1 MKTFILSFL
10 GGLAALVFFFLLIP
24 LAIVMTLIPDNEPE
38 PVSNAVIS
46 IDMRDAWP
54 DQPPSGEF
62 GAFFN
67 DTAFIDIL
75 LSLNAASRDDNVKGV
90 FVRAAEFNIGS
101 TRAEE
106 LRAAI
111 LRLKQNGK
119 FVIAHSQGFLSS
131 GPGAYRAIAAADEI
145 WIQPGSGFEIPG
157 VTFETL
163 FMGEAF
169 EKLNVTVE
177 IEQFLEYK
185 NAPDVYKQTGYTP
198 AHAEAMSAIAETVWA
213 RSVADIAADRGLDP
227 DQLRGVLEQS
237 PYQADQTVNLG
248 LTDKL
253 GWPEEA
259 MFAAVARAMNVDP
272 EAIDY
277 DDVRKALVDV
287 AHYTPSRRGGETQ
300 GVIAIVGGEGGIVTG
315 TGGDDDLF
323 SLGSPVFASDT
334 IAYNL
339 RVLAEDEDLDAV
351 VFRVDSGGGSAIAS
365 DQIWRAVDHLKAS
378 GKKVVVSMGSMAAS
392 GGYYVSANADAIIAN
407 PSTLTGSIGVFGGKF
422 AIADTLRMIGVNPD
436 EVGVGGPYASAYS
449 TEKLTP
455 AQRQKLVASLEA
467 TYERFTNLV
476 AEGRDIPL
484 DRVQE
489 IARGR
494 VWTGEDAQE
503 LGLVDETGDL
513 ITAINKAK
521 ELAGINPDDL
531 VRIRMNRPETSPI
544 RVLRGLMGVSANASP
559 ATPGVQAIARLLG
572 EQRTRALVDQLTTAN
587 QRGAQLSAPTYI
599 ER

>member
-1 MKTFILSFL
+1 MKTFLLSFL
-10 GGLAALVFFFLLIP
+10 GGLAALVFFFLLVP
-24 LAIVMTLIPDNEPE
+24 LAIIMTMIPDNEPE
-38 PVSNAVIS
+38 PVRNAVIS
-46 IDMRDAWP
+46 IDLREAWP
-54 DQPPSGEF
+54 DQPPSDEVN
-62 GAFFN
+62 AFFA

-90 FVRAAEFNIGS
+90 FIRAAEFNIGS

-106 LRAAI
+106 LRAAL
-111 LRLKQNGK
+111 LRLQAKGK

-131 GPGAYRAIAAADEI
+131 GPGAYRAIAPADEI
-145 WIQPGSGFEIPG
+145 WIQPGSEFEIPG

-163 FMGEAF
+163 FMGDAF
-169 EKLNVTVE
+169 EKLNITVE

-185 NAPDVYKQTGYTP
+185 NSPDVYKQSGYTP
-198 AHAEAMSAIAETVWA
+198 AHAEAMTTVAETVWS
-213 RSVADIAADRGLDP
+213 RSIADIAADRELDATE
-227 DQLRGVLEQS
+227 LRRVLEDS
-237 PYQADQTVNLG
+237 PYRADQTVNLG

-259 MFAAVARAMNVDP
+259 MFAAVARAMGVD
-272 EAIDY
+272 AADIDY
-277 DDVRKALVDV
+277 DDVRESLVDI
-287 AHYTPSRRGGETQ
+287 AHYSSSGGSGPTE

-315 TGGDDDLF
+315 NGGGGDIF
-323 SLGSPVFASDT
+323 SVGTPVFASDT

-339 RVLAEDEDLDAV
+339 RVLAEDEDIDAV

-365 DQIWRAVDHLKAS
+365 DQIWRAVEHLKDS

-392 GGYYVSANADAIIAN
+392 GGYYVSANADAIVAN
-407 PSTLTGSIGVFGGKF
+407 PSTLTGSIGVYGGKF
-422 AIADTLRMIGVNPD
+422 AIADGLRMIGVSPD
-436 EVGVGGPYASAYS
+436 EVGVGGEYASIYS
-449 TEKLTP
+449 TETLTP
-455 AQRQKLVASLEA
+455 AQRQKLVGSLEA

-484 DRVQE
+484 ERVQE

-494 VWTGEDAQE
+494 VWTGQDAME

-521 ELAGINPDDL
+521 ELVGIDPDDL
-531 VRIRMNRPETSPI
+531 VRLRINRPDTSPI
-544 RVLRGLMGVSANASP
+544 RVLRGLMGVSANAAQ
-559 ATPGVQAIARLLG
+559 ATPGVQALTRILG
-572 EQRTRALVDQLTTAN
+572 EQRTRSLIDQLSIAN
-587 QRGAQLSAPTYI
+587 RRGAQLSAPVYI